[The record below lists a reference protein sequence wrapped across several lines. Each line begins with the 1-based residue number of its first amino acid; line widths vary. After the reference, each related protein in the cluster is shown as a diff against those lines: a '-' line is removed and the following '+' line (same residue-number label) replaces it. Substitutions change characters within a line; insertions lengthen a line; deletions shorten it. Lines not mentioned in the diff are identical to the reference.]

1 MHIGPAAVY
10 VVDSVN
16 TVLGATLT
24 QDHIKAIADHIQST
38 VAVLN
43 PHGDTRLNTLYTQ
56 GFILGHLASIFSNDA
71 ILYREFLEHCEHL
84 AKTHNKKIDTHRK

>member
-1 MHIGPAAVY
+1 MIN
-10 VVDSVN
+10 SVN
-16 TVLGATLT
+16 TVLGATLS
-24 QDHIKAIADHIQST
+24 QDHIQAIADHISHT

-71 ILYREFLEHCEHL
+71 ILYREFLEHCETIAQKQH
-84 AKTHNKKIDTHRK
+84 KKIDTHRK

>member
-1 MHIGPAAVY
+1 LSGKRVESIAEHIR
-10 VVDSVN
+10 
-16 TVLGATLT
+16 T
-24 QDHIKAIADHIQST
+24 T

-56 GFILGHLASIFSNDA
+56 GFVLGHLASIFEHDA

-84 AKTHNKKIDTHRK
+84 AKTHNKKIDMHRK

>member
-1 MHIGPAAVY
+1 M
-10 VVDSVN
+10 SQN
-16 TVLGATLT
+16 
-24 QDHIKAIADHIQST
+24 HIKAIADHIQST
-38 VAVLN
+38 VSVLN

-84 AKTHNKKIDTHRK
+84 AQKHNKKIDTHRK

>member
-1 MHIGPAAVY
+1 MSSNRIEIIAEHIR
-10 VVDSVN
+10 
-16 TVLGATLT
+16 T
-24 QDHIKAIADHIQST
+24 T

-56 GFILGHLASIFSNDA
+56 GFILGHLASIFEHDP

-84 AKTHNKKIDTHRK
+84 AQKSHKKVDMHRR

>member
-1 MHIGPAAVY
+1 MSSKRVE
-10 VVDSVN
+10 S
-16 TVLGATLT
+16 
-24 QDHIKAIADHIQST
+24 IAEHVRTT

-71 ILYREFLEHCEHL
+71 ILYREFLEHCETIAQKQH
-84 AKTHNKKIDTHRK
+84 KKIDTQRK

>member
-1 MHIGPAAVY
+1 M
-10 VVDSVN
+10 SQN
-16 TVLGATLT
+16 
-24 QDHIKAIADHIQST
+24 HIKAIADHIQST

-71 ILYREFLEHCEHL
+71 ILYREFLEHCNIL
-84 AKTHNKKIDTHRK
+84 LKNNTKRLTSTVNDRIIYIC